1 MVFAGLGAVMM
12 AWRFW
17 RMKEVKFPIECV
29 GYFRR
34 MENENPNVKRDS
46 MVFELDIRQGA
57 NIVGELWEY
66 PNHNVM
72 VTGVAGASGKTTMA
86 EVLVDEISD
95 EVECKKY
102 GYDKPM
108 PCVIFSPKKFP
119 KGETI
124 DFDLAGRFRIL
135 DCSEEMINVFQN
147 REAFVLAWEVLVVNS
162 IDNFGITASQ
172 IAEMTGEILDERVCR
187 NWNDF
192 EGNLEQLRKKK
203 RNEKIA
209 LSQLNWI
216 STKIKYLKV
225 DATVLDIPTSN
236 VILYLGSLP
245 SKGRSFYYEAYLQH
259 LVKKLEDNPSVK
271 PVLVC
276 DEAHI
281 ILKHQASII
290 GYFLRELRTHVS
302 AIITISQNLDDCDPQ
317 LLQFSKI
324 FCGTQQHLKP
334 FMDKPT
340 IKECVGKLPP
350 YHFVDYT
357 YRGTDN
363 VPVYSLS
370 QKAVEKINQLKQE
383 GLRLRNSVSD
393 AVKVQNDAVVA
404 VAQPVLEEKK
414 PEITGERIVEML
426 QNDCMIAND
435 ISKAMGIGRDDN
447 RRFQVKSMIEKLL
460 SEKKIRKMLY
470 VIENNSKGERRK
482 PRKYFYISESR
493 TETTIHLR
501 LVDDVKKIV
510 ETEGDTI
517 IADYKSNQS
526 WDIETAKYYCDAVT
540 GLKNGNIRDDVEKLK
555 AEPFKKPTIFVCV
568 NYEVMSRQQNALDSV
583 EGIEGRFYCYCL
595 DTLADVIRSLK

>member
-1 MVFAGLGAVMM
+1 
-12 AWRFW
+12 
-17 RMKEVKFPIECV
+17 MKEVKYPVEIV

-34 MENENPNVKRDS
+34 MENDNPNVRRDS
-46 MVFELDIRQGA
+46 MIFDLDMKQSA

-86 EVLVDEISD
+86 EVLVDELSD
-95 EVECKKY
+95 DVECKKY
-102 GYDKPM
+102 GFDNPL

-135 DCSEEMINVFQN
+135 DCSKEMINVFQN

-172 IAEMTGEILDERVCR
+172 IAEMTGEILDEGVCR

-192 EGNLEQLRKKK
+192 EDNLEQLRKKK
-203 RNEKIA
+203 RDEKIA

-225 DATVLDIPTSN
+225 DATVSDIPTSN
-236 VILYLGSLP
+236 VILYLGNLP

-259 LVKKLEDNPSVK
+259 LVKELEDNPNVK

-276 DEAHI
+276 DESHI

-302 AIITISQNLDDCDPQ
+302 AIIAISQNKDDCDPQ

-324 FCGTQQHLKP
+324 FCGTQQHLEP

-340 IKECVGKLPP
+340 TKECISKLPP

-370 QKAVEKINQLKQE
+370 QKAVEKISQLKQE
-383 GLRLRNSVSD
+383 GLRLRNS
-393 AVKVQNDAVVA
+393 ATITETRNDMVVA
-404 VAQPVLEEKK
+404 VAQPTKLEEKK
-414 PEITGERIVEML
+414 AEITGVRIVEIL
-426 QNDCMIAND
+426 QNDCMISNE
-435 ISKAMGIGRDDN
+435 ISKALGVGRDDN

-460 SEKKIRKMLY
+460 SEKKVRRILF

-482 PRKYFYISESR
+482 PRKYFFINESR

-510 ETEGDTI
+510 ETQGDTI

-526 WDIETAKYYCDAVT
+526 WDIETAKYYCDAKT
-540 GLKNGNIRDDVEKLK
+540 GLQNGNIKDDVEKLK

-568 NYEVMSRQQNALDSV
+568 NYEVMSRYQNALDSID
-583 EGIEGRFYCYCL
+583 GIENRYFVCCL
-595 DTLADVIRSLK
+595 DTLADVIRNLK